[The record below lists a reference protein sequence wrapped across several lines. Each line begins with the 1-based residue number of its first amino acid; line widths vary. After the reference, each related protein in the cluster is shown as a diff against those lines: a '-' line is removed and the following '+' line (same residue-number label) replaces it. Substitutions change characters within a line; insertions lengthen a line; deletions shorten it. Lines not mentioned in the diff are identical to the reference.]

1 MDREASM
8 TLSKNDLQPEGINFE
23 DRCLH
28 KIADQ

>member
-8 TLSKNDLQPEGINFE
+8 TLSKNDLQPEGINRE
-23 DRCLH
+23 DRYLR